1 MYANLPSGIHVS
13 GQGPAVILLHSSL
26 SSARQ
31 WLPLVSLLKNSHM
44 IINVDILGYGKSE
57 KVIDEK
63 YYNLNVETARIQ
75 KVIDELIPSQEYH
88 LVGHSYGGAIALK
101 LAVES
106 PIKILSL
113 TLYEPVA
120 FHLFEQNSDERKQA
134 NLFAEKVNID
144 DKYQAAT
151 VFTDFWNKDGF
162 FKTLPQKM
170 KDYMAADMEKVSLD
184 FQGLMSEEYNENDLQ
199 HISCETFLLSGEF
212 SPKLSHLLIK
222 KIANAMPNV
231 KQVTFNAGHMGPV
244 DNSDLIHP
252 AIANFI
258 KTL

>member
-1 MYANLPSGIHVS
+1 MSVNLPSGIHVS

-31 WLPLVSLLKNSHM
+31 WLPLVSLLKNTHTM
-44 IINVDILGYGKSE
+44 INIDILGYGKSE

-63 YYNLNVETARIQ
+63 HYNLNVETARIQ

-106 PIKILSL
+106 PKKILSL

-120 FHLFEQNSDERKQA
+120 FHLFEQGSDERKQA

-144 DKYQAAT
+144 DKYQSAT
-151 VFTDFWNKDGF
+151 VFTDFWNKKGF
-162 FKTLPQKM
+162 FKSLPQKM
-170 KDYMAADMEKVSLD
+170 KDYMAADMHKVSLD
-184 FQGLMSEEYNENDLQ
+184 FQGLMSEEYNESDLQ
-199 HISCETFLLSGEF
+199 HILCDTLLLSGKF
-212 SPKLSHLLIK
+212 SPKLSHSLIR
-222 KIANAMPNV
+222 KIANAMRNV
-231 KQVTFNAGHMGPV
+231 KQITFDAGHMGPIE
-244 DNSDLIHP
+244 NSDLIHP
-252 AIANFI
+252 AIADFI
-258 KTL
+258 EKT